1 MHAAPDWKTP
11 LFESSTLNMLLLS
24 AVRRQSSAAG
34 PSAGSGGVALLARLR
49 KETSLSMARYAEGIG
64 TL

>member
-1 MHAAPDWKTP
+1 
-11 LFESSTLNMLLLS
+11 MLLLS
-24 AVRRQSSAAG
+24 AVRRLSSAAG
-34 PSAGSGGVALLARLR
+34 PSAGSGGSGGVALLARLR